1 MSKDDDWLLKKLRE
15 TPINHGD
22 YVHTW
27 TLPENPDPQ
36 CFGNLDY
43 VPDPV
48 SQIVVMKD
56 GKVMD
61 PQPRALSRRERFKG
75 YVNDMELISPGA
87 EVMVRN
93 MVPIHEQ
100 IREREEPSYDRRD
113 YGLLI
118 TPEGLV
124 DDRPSVL
131 EGFTTPSGGIDVFA
145 LSMKAKQLTETMGLP
160 ERMLRPD
167 PVPYPFRPISEKT
180 KRTYWQI
187 VGNAMRNILPQ
198 HKGGF
203 PRPSVFWSAG
213 WEVVQHKLPPAS
225 FEELRVSRAMPRAE
239 VLVLIRPYNRPANLG
254 DGVDQPV
261 KPLDLTDLQD

>member
-1 MSKDDDWLLKKLRE
+1 MSDDEYLTFGNMRVIPDPISSITVSKDGE
-15 TPINHGD
+15 
-22 YVHTW
+22 
-27 TLPENPDPQ
+27 
-36 CFGNLDY
+36 
-43 VPDPV
+43 
-48 SQIVVMKD
+48 VMEQQP
-56 GKVMD
+56 KV
-61 PQPRALSRRERFKG
+61 LSRRERFKQ
-75 YVNDMELISPGA
+75 YTSEPLVPSGA

-93 MVPIHEQ
+93 MVPIHER

-113 YGLLI
+113 YGILI

-131 EGFTTPSGGIDVFA
+131 EGLLTPSGGIDVFA
-145 LSMKAKQLTETMGLP
+145 LSMKAKQLSETMGLP
-160 ERMLRPD
+160 ERMLRPH
-167 PVPYPFRPISEKT
+167 PVPYPFKPISERT

-239 VLVLIRPYNRPANLG
+239 VLVLTRPYHRTANPG
-254 DGVDQPV
+254 DGVN
-261 KPLDLTDLQD
+261 